1 MFFSKADRAKPLISN
16 RLANASS
23 ANQDAGRPNHHMYDS
38 QAAIKSH
45 QQLVNTLID
54 KKYALRTLRIVVACV
69 CCGNYSGKAQSTTP
83 SATAPITIDEAIRRA
98 QAVETTYG
106 AALADAGVAQAQTGI
121 ARSTLLP
128 GVVYHNQFL
137 YTQGTLT
144 QTAARD
150 QTTPNSQSTAPVRFI
165 ANNAV
170 HEYISQG
177 VVSETFGGAGVADY
191 RRANAEAASARARL
205 EVSRRGLVA
214 TVVEGYYSVL
224 ASDAKV
230 AIANRALAEANN
242 FGTTTRQREAGG
254 EVAHADT
261 VRADLLQQ
269 QRQRELND
277 AVLAAD
283 KAHIELGVLLFSDP
297 TTTYTLAAALDP
309 LPALPTRA
317 EIEGAAKSN
326 NPDVRAAFESLRS
339 ADLEVAAARFGY
351 APDLSLNYAYGID
364 AAQFAI
370 HASDGTRN
378 LGYSAWATLDIP
390 VWDWF
395 ATHNRVKQSTIRRT
409 QLKAELTLT
418 QRRLIASLDELYKE
432 ASVAQAQMTL
442 FDQSVQ
448 TATESLHLTNL
459 RYAAGEGTVLEVVD
473 AQNSLVTA
481 ESSRADG
488 AVRYQVAL
496 ANLQTLTGNMP

>member
-1 MFFSKADRAKPLISN
+1 
-16 RLANASS
+16 
-23 ANQDAGRPNHHMYDS
+23 
-38 QAAIKSH
+38 
-45 QQLVNTLID
+45 V
-54 KKYALRTLRIVVACV
+54 
-69 CCGNYSGKAQSTTP
+69 KAQSAAP
-83 SATAPITIDEAIRRA
+83 SSTAPITLDEAIRRA

-106 AALADAGVAQAQTGI
+106 AAVADAGVAQAQRGI

-137 YTQGTLT
+137 YTQG
-144 QTAARD
+144 
-150 QTTPNSQSTAPVRFI
+150 PIFPSQSTFPVRFI

-177 VVSETFGGAGVADY
+177 VVTETIGAAGITDY
-191 RRANAEAASARARL
+191 RRIDAEAAAARARL

-214 TVVEGYYSVL
+214 TVIGNYYGAL
-224 ASDAKV
+224 AADARV
-230 AIANRALAEANN
+230 AVANRAFAEASH
-242 FGTTTRQREAGG
+242 FGTVTRQREAGG

-261 VRADLLQQ
+261 VRADLQQQ

-277 AVLAAD
+277 AVLEAD
-283 KAHIELGVLLFSDP
+283 RTHVDLGVLLFPDP
-297 TTTYTLAAALDP
+297 TTPYTLAAALDQMP
-309 LPALPTRA
+309 PLPTRA
-317 EIEGAAKSN
+317 EIDAAAKSN
-326 NPDVRAAFESLRS
+326 NPDVRAAFEALR
-339 ADLEVAAARFGY
+339 AANLEVTAARFAY

-370 HASDGTRN
+370 HAPDRNRN
-378 LGYSAWATLDIP
+378 LGYSATVTLDIP

-395 ATHNRVKQSTIRRT
+395 ATHNRIKQSTIRRT
-409 QLKAELTLT
+409 QAKAELTVT

-432 ASVAQAQMTL
+432 ASVSQAQMTL

-473 AQNSLVTA
+473 AQNSLVSA

-488 AVRYQVAL
+488 AVRYYIAL

>member
-1 MFFSKADRAKPLISN
+1 MNKLSLYVSPHEFKTLERLFEPKPQ
-16 RLANASS
+16 RVRFTS
-23 ANQDAGRPNHHMYDS
+23 AA
-38 QAAIKSH
+38 KSH
-45 QQLVNTLID
+45 QPSVTTLID
-54 KKYALRTLRIVVACV
+54 KKYVLRNLCTVVAV
-69 CCGNYSGKAQSTTP
+69 LCCCYAGKAQSPTP
-83 SATAPITIDEAIRRA
+83 SPTGPITLDEAIRRA
-98 QAVETTYG
+98 QAVEATYG
-106 AALADAGVAQAQTGI
+106 AAVADAGVAQAQSAI

-144 QTAARD
+144 QAAARD
-150 QTTPNSQSTAPVRFI
+150 QTTPSGQSTSPVRFI

-177 VVSETFGGAGVADY
+177 VLSETFGGAGLTDY
-191 RRANAEAASARARL
+191 RRANADAAAARARL

-214 TVVEGYYSVL
+214 TVVESYYSVL
-224 ASDAKV
+224 AADAKV
-230 AIANRALAEANN
+230 AVASRALAEANN
-242 FGTTTRQREAGG
+242 FGIITRQREAGG
-254 EVAHADT
+254 EVAHADI

-277 AVLAAD
+277 ATLAAD
-283 KAHIELGVLLFSDP
+283 KASVDLGVLLFPDP
-297 TTTYTLAAALDP
+297 TTPYTLAAALDP
-309 LPALPTRA
+309 MPPLPTRS
-317 EIEGAAKSN
+317 EIDAAAKSN
-326 NPDVRAAFESLRS
+326 NPDVRAAFEALRS
-339 ADLEVAAARFGY
+339 ADLDVTATRFGY

-364 AAQFAI
+364 ASQFAI
-370 HASDGTRN
+370 HAPDGSRN

-395 ATHNRVKQSTIRRT
+395 ATHNRVRQSTIRRT
-409 QLKAELTLT
+409 QAKAVVTVT

-432 ASVAQAQMTL
+432 ASVAQAQITL

-448 TATESLHLTNL
+448 TATQSLHLTNL
-459 RYAAGEGTVLEVVD
+459 RYAAGEGTVLEIVD
-473 AQNSLVTA
+473 AQNSLVIA

-488 AVRYQVAL
+488 AVRYHVAL

>member
-1 MFFSKADRAKPLISN
+1 MA
-16 RLANASS
+16 
-23 ANQDAGRPNHHMYDS
+23 
-38 QAAIKSH
+38 
-45 QQLVNTLID
+45 
-54 KKYALRTLRIVVACV
+54 
-69 CCGNYSGKAQSTTP
+69 
-83 SATAPITIDEAIRRA
+83 E
-98 QAVETTYG
+98 
-106 AALADAGVAQAQTGI
+106 AGVAQAQSGI

-137 YTQGTLT
+137 YTQGTLA
-144 QTAARD
+144 QAAARN
-150 QTTPNSQSTAPVRFI
+150 QATSNAQSTSPVRFI

-170 HEYISQG
+170 HEYVSQG
-177 VVSETFGGAGVADY
+177 VVSETFGGAGLADY
-191 RRANAEAASARARL
+191 RRANADAAAARARL
-205 EVSRRGLVA
+205 EISRRGLVA
-214 TVVEGYYSVL
+214 TVVESYYSVL
-224 ASDAKV
+224 AADTKV
-230 AIANRALAEANN
+230 AVANRALGEANN
-242 FGTTTRQREAGG
+242 FGTITRQREAGG

-261 VRADLLQQ
+261 VRADLQQQ

-283 KAHIELGVLLFSDP
+283 KAHVDLGVLLFPDP
-297 TTTYTLAAALDP
+297 TTPYTLSAALDP
-309 LPALPTRA
+309 MPPLPTRA
-317 EIEGAAKSN
+317 EIDAAAKSN

-339 ADLEVAAARFGY
+339 ADLEVTAARFGY
-351 APDLSLNYAYGID
+351 APDLSLNYSYGID
-364 AAQFAI
+364 APQFAI
-370 HASDGTRN
+370 HAPDGTRN
-378 LGYSAWATLDIP
+378 LGYSAFATLDIP

-409 QLKAELTLT
+409 QAKAELTVA

-448 TATESLHLTNL
+448 TATQSLHLTNL

-488 AVRYQVAL
+488 AVRYHVAL

>member
-1 MFFSKADRAKPLISN
+1 M
-16 RLANASS
+16 
-23 ANQDAGRPNHHMYDS
+23 
-38 QAAIKSH
+38 
-45 QQLVNTLID
+45 ID
-54 KKYALRTLRIVVACV
+54 KKYALRYLCIVVVIV
-69 CCGNYSGKAQSTTP
+69 CYGSCAGKAQSPTP
-83 SATAPITIDEAIRRA
+83 SPTAPITLDEAIRRA

-106 AALADAGVAQAQTGI
+106 AAVADAGVAQAQTGI

-128 GVVYHNQFL
+128 GVVYQNQFL
-137 YTQGTLT
+137 YTQGTHVE
-144 QTAARD
+144 TAAGEP
-150 QTTPNSQSTAPVRFI
+150 TTPSGQITSPVRFI

-177 VVSETFGGAGVADY
+177 VVTETFGGAALADY
-191 RRANAEAASARARL
+191 RRANADAAAARARL
-205 EVSRRGLVA
+205 EIARRGLVS
-214 TVVEGYYSVL
+214 TVVESYYNVL
-224 ASDAKV
+224 AADAKV
-230 AIANRALAEANN
+230 AVANSALAEANN
-242 FGTTTRQREAGG
+242 FETITREREAGG

-261 VRADLLQQ
+261 VRADLQQQ

-283 KAHIELGVLLFSDP
+283 KAHVELGVLLFPDP
-297 TTTYTLAAALDP
+297 TTSYTLAAALDP
-309 LPALPTRA
+309 MPPLPARA
-317 EIEGAAKSN
+317 EIDAAARSN
-326 NPDVRAAFESLRS
+326 NPDVRAAFEALRS
-339 ADLEVAAARFGY
+339 ADLEVTAARFAY
-351 APDLSLNYAYGID
+351 VPDLSLNYYYGID

-370 HASDGTRN
+370 HAPDGTRN
-378 LGYSAWATLDIP
+378 LGYSALATLNIP

-409 QLKAELTLT
+409 QAKAELTVA

-448 TATESLHLTNL
+448 TATQSLHLTNL
-459 RYAAGEGTVLEVVD
+459 RYAAGEGSVLEVVD

-488 AVRYQVAL
+488 AVRYHVAL

>member
-1 MFFSKADRAKPLISN
+1 LHVKVAPNLAVCSIHTKSDRSF
-16 RLANASS
+16 
-23 ANQDAGRPNHHMYDS
+23 
-38 QAAIKSH
+38 
-45 QQLVNTLID
+45 LVNTLIY
-54 KKYALRTLRIVVACV
+54 KGSIVRNLCALAIICWSNFAV
-69 CCGNYSGKAQSTTP
+69 KAQSGPPSSTP
-83 SATAPITIDEAIRRA
+83 SITLDEAIRRA
-98 QAVETTYG
+98 QAVETIYG
-106 AALADAGVAQAQTGI
+106 AAVADAGVAQAQRGI
-121 ARSTLLP
+121 ARSALLP

-137 YTQGTLT
+137 YTQA
-144 QTAARD
+144 QTVFLA
-150 QTTPNSQSTAPVRFI
+150 QTPSNGQSTSPVRFI

-177 VVSETFGGAGVADY
+177 VVAETIGGAGIADY
-191 RRANAEAASARARL
+191 RRIDAEAAAARARL

-214 TVVEGYYSVL
+214 TVVGNYYGAL
-224 ASDAKV
+224 AADAKV
-230 AIANRALAEANN
+230 AVANRALAEASH
-242 FGTTTRQREAGG
+242 FGTITRQREAGG

-261 VRADLLQQ
+261 VRADLQQQ

-283 KAHIELGVLLFSDP
+283 KAHVDLGVLLFPDP
-297 TTTYTLAAALDP
+297 TTPYTLAAALDQMP
-309 LPALPTRA
+309 PLPTRTDINA
-317 EIEGAAKSN
+317 AAKSN
-326 NPDVRAAFESLRS
+326 NPDVRAAFETLR
-339 ADLEVAAARFGY
+339 AANLDVTATRFAY

-364 AAQFAI
+364 APQFAI
-370 HASDGTRN
+370 HSPDGTRN

-409 QLKAELTLT
+409 QAKAELTMT

-432 ASVAQAQMTL
+432 ASVSQAQMTL

-459 RYAAGEGTVLEVVD
+459 RYTAGEGTVLEVVD
-473 AQNSLVTA
+473 AQNSLVSA
-481 ESSRADG
+481 ETSRADG
-488 AVRYQVAL
+488 AVRYYIAL

>member
-1 MFFSKADRAKPLISN
+1 LICKGYILRN
-16 RLANASS
+16 FCVLAIVCWGSS
-23 ANQDAGRPNHHMYDS
+23 T
-38 QAAIKSH
+38 
-45 QQLVNTLID
+45 V
-54 KKYALRTLRIVVACV
+54 
-69 CCGNYSGKAQSTTP
+69 KAQSGTP
-83 SATAPITIDEAIRRA
+83 SPTPPITLDEAIRRA

-106 AALADAGVAQAQTGI
+106 AAVADAGVAQAQRGI
-121 ARSTLLP
+121 ARSALLP

-137 YTQGTLT
+137 YTQG
-144 QTAARD
+144 QTVLLA
-150 QTTPNSQSTAPVRFI
+150 QTPSNGQSTSPVRFI

-177 VVSETFGGAGVADY
+177 VVSETIGGAGIADY
-191 RRANAEAASARARL
+191 RRIDAEAAAARARL

-214 TVVEGYYSVL
+214 TVVENYYGAL
-224 ASDAKV
+224 AADAKV
-230 AIANRALAEANN
+230 AVANRALAEASH
-242 FGTTTRQREAGG
+242 FGTITRQREAGG

-261 VRADLLQQ
+261 VRADLQQQ

-277 AVLAAD
+277 AALAAD
-283 KAHIELGVLLFSDP
+283 KAHVDLGVLLFPDP
-297 TTTYTLAAALDP
+297 TTPYTLAAALDQMP
-309 LPALPTRA
+309 PLPTRA
-317 EIEGAAKSN
+317 EIDAAAKSN
-326 NPDVRAAFESLRS
+326 NPDVRAAFETLR
-339 ADLEVAAARFGY
+339 AANLEVTATRFAY

-364 AAQFAI
+364 APQFAI
-370 HASDGTRN
+370 HAPDGTRN

-409 QLKAELTLT
+409 QAKAELTVT

-432 ASVAQAQMTL
+432 ASVSRAQMTL

-459 RYAAGEGTVLEVVD
+459 RYTAGEGTVLEVVD
-473 AQNSLVTA
+473 AQNSLVSA

-488 AVRYQVAL
+488 AVRYYIAL